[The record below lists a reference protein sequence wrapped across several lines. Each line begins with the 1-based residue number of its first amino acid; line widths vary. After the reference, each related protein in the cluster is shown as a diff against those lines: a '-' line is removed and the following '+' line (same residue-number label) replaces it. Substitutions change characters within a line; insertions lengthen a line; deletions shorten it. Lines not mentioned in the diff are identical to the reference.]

1 MPARRP
7 PTEQPAA
14 ESAFAEHVPFEEF
27 REGLPL
33 NRFRVIVNPEL
44 AWPFV
49 AQRANV
55 APVAISVVGIGIAL
69 ALAGHAIVGALVVT
83 AGIVFRRAV
92 RWQAPALLL
101 QLASRIPAAYADATA
116 QGVMEVRRAVD

>member
-1 MPARRP
+1 M
-7 PTEQPAA
+7 TA
-14 ESAFAEHVPFEEF
+14 EYVPFEEF
-27 REGLPL
+27 RDGLPL

-49 AQRANV
+49 AQRVNAV
-55 APVAISVVGIGIAL
+55 PVAIAVVAIGIVL
-69 ALAGHAIVGALVVT
+69 ALAGHAITGALVVT
-83 AGIVFRRAV
+83 AGIVFRRAL

-116 QGVMEVRRAVD
+116 QGVMEVRRIVD